1 MKCRSL
7 FSVLAGLVLT
17 ALSTPLISAQ
27 RPVLAKHVPAI
38 VQNGQAPAV
47 GALDQS
53 QHLHL
58 TISLPLRNEAA
69 LDALLADI
77 YNPQSPNFHHYL
89 TTAQFDA
96 QFAPVQADFDK
107 LVSWA
112 QSQGFQVTAQA
123 SNRRLIEVDAPVAV
137 INRALHVAM
146 KSFRDPVLG
155 RDFHAPD
162 SEPKPDLDIP
172 LLAIDGLETSVPKHT
187 HLKKAPTP
195 LPDTIAAPAASS
207 NAVGVLGDG
216 VVSNAAVTPHIT
228 GSGPSNTYLPSDM
241 RAAYYG
247 SGPLTG
253 TGQTV
258 AIFSYDGYL
267 TSDLTLFY
275 SKTGMS
281 SSVPVKN
288 VLVGGYNGACFGFT
302 SSGQEDP
309 NTCDDGE
316 QILDIV
322 QVQGMAPGLTQILFY
337 EGSSST
343 SVLNKMVS
351 DNTAKVISSSWGGGD
366 FGTASDAPFKQMAAQ
381 GQTYLNATGDSG
393 AFNSQTYDPPSLD
406 PNITQVGGTDLTT
419 TSAGGAWS
427 SETGWADSGGGYY
440 ASAGY
445 AIPTWQQTSGVI
457 TSTNKGSASYR
468 NAPDIAAE
476 ANFDNSTADDG
487 QFETGYGGT
496 SYATPRLA
504 GYIALANQQALA
516 NGKGTLGFIN
526 PTLYTL
532 GLGSSKATV
541 YHDITSGSNPAS
553 KGSGSFTAVAGYDLV
568 TGWGSPNGPGLINA
582 LTGGTT
588 QTADFSLAA
597 SPASVSVTQ
606 GKTATS
612 TITVTGSNG
621 FTGSVA
627 LTVSGLPTGVTAAFS
642 PASTTTSSTLTF
654 TASSSATVGT
664 ASVTV
669 TGTSGSLTHTTTIS
683 LTVASAGTSSQLI
696 VNGGFET
703 GAATPWSLSSGV
715 LCSNSG
721 CSGETAHAGSY
732 FAWMDGYG
740 SAHTDTASQ
749 SVAIPSGKSSAT
761 LSFYLHV
768 DTKETT
774 TTKAYDTF
782 TVQVL
787 NTSGAVLATLGTF
800 SNLNAA
806 SGYALHSYSLAGYI
820 GSTVTIRFTGTEDS
834 SLATSFVLD
843 DVSLTVQ

>member
-1 MKCRSL
+1 MQSNRVFRVVSFAAAATL
-7 FSVLAGLVLT
+7 ATPLLSAQSAVLAH
-17 ALSTPLISAQ
+17 
-27 RPVLAKHVPAI
+27 HVPPI
-38 VQNGQAPAV
+38 VSSGQAQPA
-47 GALDQS
+47 GALDPS
-53 QHLHL
+53 QHLRL

-69 LDALLADI
+69 LDSLLADI
-77 YNPQSPNFHHYL
+77 YNPASPNFHHYL
-89 TTAQFDA
+89 TPEQFDA
-96 QFAPVQADFDK
+96 QFAPTAEDYAK

-112 QSQGFQVTAQA
+112 QSEGFLVTTQVA
-123 SNRRLIEVDAPVAV
+123 NRRLIDVDAPVAV
-137 INRALHVAM
+137 VNRALHLNM
-146 KSFRDPVLG
+146 KSFHDTANN
-155 RDFHAPD
+155 RDFRAPD
-162 SEPKPDLDIP
+162 AEPKPDLGLT
-172 LLAIDGLETSVPKHT
+172 LLAIDGLDTSVPKHT
-187 HLKKAPTP
+187 HLKKGPDP
-195 LPDTIAAPAASS
+195 LPQYVAAPNALGGAPIVAQASAIQP
-207 NAVGVLGDG
+207 N
-216 VVSNAAVTPHIT
+216 IT

-247 SGPLTG
+247 SGSLTG

-258 AIFSYDGYL
+258 GIFSYDGYL
-267 TSDLTLFY
+267 ASDLTLY
-275 SKTGMS
+275 DSKTGMS

-288 VLVGGYNGACFGFT
+288 VLVNGYNGACFGFT

-309 NTCDDGE
+309 STCDDGE

-337 EGSSST
+337 EGASST
-343 SVLNKMVS
+343 DVLNQMVS

-393 AFNSQTYDPPSLD
+393 AFNSQTYDPPSVD

-440 ASAGY
+440 TGT

-457 TSTNKGSASYR
+457 TSTNKGSTTLR
-468 NAPDIAAE
+468 NSPDIAAE

-487 QFETGYGGT
+487 AFETGYGGT
-496 SYATPRLA
+496 SYATPRMA
-504 GYIALANQQALA
+504 GYIALANQQAVA

-541 YHDITSGSNPAS
+541 YHDITSGTNKAS
-553 KGSGSFTAVAGYDLV
+553 AGSGSFTAVAGYDLV

-582 LTGGTT
+582 LAGSTT
-588 QTADFSLAA
+588 TPTAGFTLAA
-597 SPASVSVTQ
+597 SPSSVSVTQ

-612 TITVTGSNG
+612 TITVTDTNG

-627 LTVSGLPTGVTAAFS
+627 LTVAGLPTGVTAAFS
-642 PASTTTSSTLTF
+642 PASTTTTSTLTF
-654 TASSSATVGT
+654 TASSTATVGT
-664 ASVTV
+664 STVTV
-669 TGTSGSLTHTTTIS
+669 TGKSGTLTQTTTIS
-683 LTVASAGTSSQLI
+683 LTVASSSTATQLI

-703 GAATPWSLSSGV
+703 GAATPWTLSSGV
-715 LCSNSG
+715 LCSNSS
-721 CSGETAHAGSY
+721 CSGETAHAGTY
-732 FAWMDGYG
+732 FAWFDGYG
-740 SAHTDTASQ
+740 SAHTDTGSQ
-749 SVAIPSGKSSAT
+749 QVAIPSGKTTAT
-761 LSFYLHV
+761 LSFYLHI

-787 NTSGAVLATLGTF
+787 NTSGTVLATLGTF
-800 SNLNAA
+800 SNLNA
-806 SGYALHSYSLAGYI
+806 GTGHTLHSYSVASYI
-820 GSTVTIRFTGTEDS
+820 GQTVVIKFTGTEDS

-843 DVSLTVQ
+843 DVALNVQ